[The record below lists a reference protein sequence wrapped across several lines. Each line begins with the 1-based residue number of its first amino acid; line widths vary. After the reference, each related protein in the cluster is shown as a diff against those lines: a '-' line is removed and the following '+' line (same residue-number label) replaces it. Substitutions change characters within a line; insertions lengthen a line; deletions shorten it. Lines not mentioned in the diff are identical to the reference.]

1 MQETKLG
8 VLASGKGTGLQ
19 AILDH
24 IRLGVLVNVRTVC
37 VVSNNNDAEVMRRA
51 SSANIATIFV
61 EGIAGKKFASTDE
74 KERRRREF
82 DNIASKTFSDHGV
95 DLIVCAGFNQVLSE
109 VLVGRYP
116 NKIMNIHP
124 AYDIA
129 RFGGIGMVGLK
140 VHQAVI
146 KAGEK
151 VSGCTVHFIDSTVD
165 RGPIILRASVPVFE
179 GDTPERLADRVS
191 VIEHRTYPKAIQL
204 HVDRRIIVKNRNVV
218 LDLSGDWE
226 RIWGERQEE
235 YIVYQ
240 KEVWKDTGKN
250 IDEMF
255 RASRV

>member
-1 MQETKLG
+1 MQETRLG

-24 IRLGVLVNVRTVC
+24 IRLGVLVNVRVVC
-37 VVSNNNDAEVMRRA
+37 VIVNNDDAEVMRRA
-51 SSANIATIFV
+51 LNTDIATTFV
-61 EGIAGKKFASTDE
+61 EGIVGKKFASADE

-82 DNIASKTFSDHGV
+82 DNIASKTFSDHGI
-95 DLIVCAGFNQVLSE
+95 DLIVCIGFNQVLSE
-109 VLVGRYP
+109 VLVERYP

-124 AYDIA
+124 AYDIT
-129 RFGGIGMVGLK
+129 RFGGVGMVGLK
-140 VHQAVI
+140 VHEAVI

-151 VSGCTVHFIDSTVD
+151 VSGCTIHYIDSTVD
-165 RGPIILRASVPVFE
+165 RGHIILRASVPVFG
-179 GDTPERLADRVS
+179 GDTPERLGDRVS

-218 LDLSGDWE
+218 LDLSGNWE
-226 RIWGERQEE
+226 RIWDERQEE

-240 KEVWKDTGKN
+240 KEAWKDMGKD

-255 RASRV
+255 RALRI